1 MLCIRNV
8 LTFSV
13 LCESGVKT
21 VLQALRPPTVTL
33 FLTQPWASGFCPG
46 APVEMP
52 ALPPCL
58 TVFHLHIHFSG
69 PLLLPFVCILC
80 LSQIFSTSH
89 SPISGPQTPTEGD
102 TVSCLH
108 LRQLMFTA
116 WYLHSDKWSTFSAS
130 LQVRGRCQLS
140 HLQGHLAQSS
150 PLVQLQIVSKR
161 NVCQIGSRMVKFPDP
176 KLHTPS
182 PEPVSTTDPP
192 RQKDRQ

>member
-1 MLCIRNV
+1 M

-13 LCESGVKT
+13 LYESGVKT

-33 FLTQPWASGFCPG
+33 FLTQPWPSGFCPG

-52 ALPPCL
+52 APP
-58 TVFHLHIHFSG
+58 S
-69 PLLLPFVCILC
+69 C
-80 LSQIFSTSH
+80 LSLSFIYTFTSLGPSSSHLSASCAYHSFSPHHIPPSLDHKLLQRETL
-89 SPISGPQTPTEGD
+89 
-102 TVSCLH
+102 SCLH

-116 WYLHSDKWSTFSAS
+116 WYLHSDKWSTFSAT
-130 LQVRGRCQLS
+130 LQVRGWCQLS

-150 PLVQLQIVSKR
+150 RLVQLQIVSKR

-192 RQKDRQ
+192 RQKNRW